1 MTFWSSPIGYLTQ
14 LFLCV
19 GFIYCLHACILYI
32 TTREP
37 MQSVPL
43 IYTDDLPATSD
54 AQSLGP
60 IRRPSRRSQR
70 VLKMQQGNT
79 TAMASATS
87 AATTSAATTSA
98 ATTSAATTSA
108 ATTNQINPLIVTTAD
123 SSNNYT

>member
-19 GFIYCLHACILYI
+19 GFIYCLHTCILYI

-87 AATTSAATTSA
+87 AATTSAATT
-98 ATTSAATTSA
+98 
-108 ATTNQINPLIVTTAD
+108 NQINPLIVTTAD